1 MLLAEVSATATEYKG
16 EKVSPNETKTKNVH
30 LTLWASIQEFVDMA
44 WYIQNYVQKKT
55 IYFVFT
61 K

>member
-30 LTLWASIQEFVDMA
+30 LTLWASIQEFVDL
-44 WYIQNYVQKKT
+44 VHSKLS
-55 IYFVFT
+55 T
-61 K
+61 KEYNILRVYQVK